1 MAQNPYTLAFGT
13 EPTELIP
20 RTVANSE
27 VIDAFS
33 AKQPS
38 QPLYMVTGVR
48 GSGKTVFMTS
58 IASHFRSQDEWIVV
72 ELNPERNLL
81 EDLTSKLSSQNQLAA
96 IFSAAKID
104 LSLLGFGLS
113 LEGAAPISNV
123 ETALQRMLESL
134 DKKGKRVLVTID
146 EVTNSPQIR
155 EFAASFQIFL
165 RQKLPIY
172 LVMTGLYENVYDLQN
187 EKTLTFLYRAPRI
200 DLQPLNVGTIAAN
213 YRATFGLDAGESL
226 EMAKTT
232 KGFAF
237 AFQLLGY
244 LTWNKGGRW
253 QDTLPDY
260 KQYLDELVYEKIWM
274 DLSRGDRRILH
285 AIATTS
291 TKKVA
296 DIRAFLGIE
305 SNEFSP
311 YRRRLIRKGVI
322 TAEGRGYVAFTLP
335 LFGNFVLEN
344 FGEG

>member
-213 YRATFGLDAGESL
+213 YRATFGL
-226 EMAKTT
+226 
-232 KGFAF
+232 
-237 AFQLLGY
+237 
-244 LTWNKGGRW
+244 GRW
-253 QDTLPDY
+253 RDTLPDY

-285 AIATTS
+285 AIATTG

-335 LFGNFVLEN
+335 LFGDFVLEN
-344 FGEG
+344 FDEG